1 METSLTIPLEPLA
14 TALGRPLSH
23 VKAAVQLLDE
33 GNTIPFVARYRK
45 EATGGMD
52 DEELR
57 TLSDQL
63 EKLRAL
69 ESRRADILRLLEE
82 QGNLTTELAQE
93 VREADTLQ
101 RLEDLYRP
109 YRPRRTTRAS
119 LAKERGL
126 EPLAEWLLQR
136 SQGDPETEAEKYISD
151 AVPDVQAALQ
161 GARDI
166 VAERLSDDAALRERL
181 REIMWQTGLLCTKTR
196 EAERSAHYAMYADY
210 SEPVRRVPPHRI
222 LAINRGEREDALTV
236 RVEPDA
242 ARCEATVR
250 QAVRGL
256 SRRSGGHSPADEH
269 LDLAAV
275 DALKRLLLPS
285 LEREVRAALTEKG
298 EEQAYAVFR
307 ENLRSLLLQPPLRGH
322 VVMGLDPA
330 FRTGVKVAIV
340 SPTGRLLTTGVIYP
354 TAPHHRTEEA
364 AEQMTEWV
372 RRYEVTAIAIG
383 NGTASRETEQF
394 VAAWIKT
401 LPTAT
406 RPAYAI
412 VNEAGASVY
421 SASPL
426 AKEEFPALD
435 VSERSAVSI
444 ARRLQDPLAELVKI
458 EPRSLGVGQYQH
470 DVDTKRLA
478 ELLRGVVEA
487 SVNQVGVDLNT
498 ASVALLSY
506 VAGVGSQV
514 AQNIVAYRDE
524 HGPFT
529 SRRQLLDVKRLG
541 PRTFEQCA
549 GFLRIPDAPYPLDR
563 TPIDP
568 ESYSVAEGLLA
579 ALGLSLEQ
587 VGQGDAVPRVLGQLS
602 DRDITRLA
610 QELGCG
616 APTLRDIV
624 EALMRPGRDLRDD
637 LPPPELRSDVLA
649 IEDLRE
655 GMVLTGI
662 VRNVV
667 DFGVFVD
674 VGVQQDGL
682 VHISELSDRYV
693 KHPLDVVSV
702 GETVRVRVL
711 QIDQERGRIALSM
724 KGVS

>member
-1 METSLTIPLEPLA
+1 METNPQIPLDSLA
-14 TALGRPLSH
+14 TAIGRPLH
-23 VKAAVQLLDE
+23 QVEAVVRLLDE
-33 GNTIPFVARYRK
+33 GNTIPFIARYRK

-57 TLSDQL
+57 TLAEQL
-63 EKLRAL
+63 AKLRAL

-82 QGNLTTELAQE
+82 QGKLTPELAAE
-93 VREADTLQ
+93 VRQAATLQ

-119 LAKERGL
+119 IAKERGL

-136 SQGDPETEAEKYISD
+136 TPGDPSAEAAKYVSEE
-151 AVPDVQAALQ
+151 VPDVEAALQ

-166 VAERLSDDAALRERL
+166 VAERLSDDASLRERL
-181 REIMWQTGLLCTKTR
+181 REIMWQTGLLRTQAR
-196 EAERSAHYAMYADY
+196 EAERSTHYAMYADY

-222 LAINRGEREDALTV
+222 LAINRGEREEALTV
-236 RVEPDA
+236 RVVPDEERFEGA
-242 ARCEATVR
+242 VLR
-250 QAVRGL
+250 AVRGL
-256 SRRSGGHSPADEH
+256 GGKSSGSSPADEH
-269 LDLAAV
+269 LDLAAR
-275 DALKRLLLPS
+275 DASKRLLLPS
-285 LEREVRAALTEKG
+285 LEREVRSALTEKG

-307 ENLRSLLLQPPLRGH
+307 ENLRSLLLQPPLRGR

-340 SPTGRLLTTGVIYP
+340 APTGRLLTTGVIYP

-364 AEQMTEWV
+364 EARMTEWV
-372 RRYEVTAIAIG
+372 ERYKVTAIAIG

-394 VAAWIKT
+394 VASWLKT
-401 LPTAT
+401 LPAAQ

-426 AKEEFPALD
+426 AKEEFPDLD
-435 VSERSAVSI
+435 VSERSAISI

-470 DVDTKRLA
+470 DVDGKRLA
-478 ELLRGVVEA
+478 ELLAGVVEA

-498 ASVALLSY
+498 ASVELLSY
-506 VAGVGSQV
+506 VAGLSTTV

-524 HGPFT
+524 NGPFAA
-529 SRRQLLDVKRLG
+529 RKQLLEVKRLG

-549 GFLRIPDAPYPLDR
+549 GFLRIPDAAYPLDR
-563 TPIDP
+563 TPIHP
-568 ESYSVAEGLLA
+568 ESYGVAEKLLA
-579 ALGLSLEQ
+579 SLGLSLER
-587 VGQGDAVPRVLGQLS
+587 VGEGDEVAKVLGRLGPK
-602 DRDITRLA
+602 DIARLA
-610 QELGCG
+610 VQLECG
-616 APTLRDIV
+616 EPTLRDIV

-655 GMVLTGI
+655 GMVLTGT

-667 DFGVFVD
+667 DFGAFVD
-674 VGVQQDGL
+674 IGVQQDGL

-702 GETVRVRVL
+702 GQSVKVRVL
-711 QIDQERGRIALSM
+711 QVDVERQRISLSM